1 MEGHGLLA
9 LGKGPVKGEKEK
21 NITEQEPERKP
32 SMNSVTSV
40 FTIVPVI
47 PLKDPRENLEVTII
61 PG

>member
-9 LGKGPVKGEKEK
+9 LGRGPVKGERE